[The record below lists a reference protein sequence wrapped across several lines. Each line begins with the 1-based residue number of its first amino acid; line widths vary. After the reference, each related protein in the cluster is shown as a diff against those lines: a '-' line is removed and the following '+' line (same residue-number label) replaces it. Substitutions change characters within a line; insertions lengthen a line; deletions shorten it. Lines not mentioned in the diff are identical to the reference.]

1 MIKRVS
7 NFEIFLQRKE
17 IDSPVSESLRLEVE
31 QWALFNESSLLDDIK
46 NKLSKSIFGD
56 FSKIGVIDT
65 IRKGNFDLKKEMIQ
79 KKYDTDEELEDLYLK
94 RSEVKKSGNQSA
106 LRSVDSQIEKKKQ
119 EFLVF
124 KKVAQG
130 KIEKGLNLLAK
141 AIDKNKRRKEYYEA
155 GLKEDELK
163 LSEFEYELAKKL
175 SADSSEL
182 TKLKDKIDKARKEA
196 GSLIQSLVKKT
207 TSTKTK
213 TP

>member
-1 MIKRVS
+1 MIKRIS

-17 IDSPVSESLRLEVE
+17 MNSSVPESLRLEVE
-31 QWALFNESSLLDDIK
+31 QWALMNESSLLDDIK

-182 TKLKDKIDKARKEA
+182 TKLKNKIDKARKEA

>member
-1 MIKRVS
+1 M
-7 NFEIFLQRKE
+7 N
-17 IDSPVSESLRLEVE
+17 SPVSESLRLEVE
-31 QWALFNESSLLDDIK
+31 KWASLDESSLLDDIK
-46 NKLSKSIFGD
+46 NNLSKSIFGN

-65 IRKGNFDLKKEMIQ
+65 IRKGNFDLKKETIQ
-79 KKYDTDEELEDLYLK
+79 KKYDIDEELEDLYLK

-106 LRSVDSQIEKKKQ
+106 LQSVDSQIEKKKQ

-130 KIEKGLNLLAK
+130 KIEKGLNLLTK

-163 LSEFEYELAKKL
+163 LSEFEYDLAKKL
-175 SADSSEL
+175 SSDSSEI
-182 TKLKDKIDKARKEA
+182 TKLKNKIDKARKEA
-196 GSLIQSLVKKT
+196 ESLVQSLVKKT

-213 TP
+213 TL